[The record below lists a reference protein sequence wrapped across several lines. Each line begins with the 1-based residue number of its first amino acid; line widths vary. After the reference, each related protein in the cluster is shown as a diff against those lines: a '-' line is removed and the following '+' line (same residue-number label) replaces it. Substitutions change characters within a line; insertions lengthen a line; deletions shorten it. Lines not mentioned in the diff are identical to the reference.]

1 MSPLFKHDTQ
11 PEDPHAVGSAK
22 DVEDLMRK
30 YDKESNT
37 RIWEGTPAVIVRMVM
52 VFFSLYCIWS
62 TLFSVAAL
70 EKRLTAFLALLV
82 IMGYLIYPAS
92 KHHVRHNYIPWYDYV
107 IMVLGA
113 ACFLYYYFSY
123 DSLVTVLTSFS
134 RMSTLQVA
142 IAIVGLLTLMEL
154 CRRCPIFKNQFLAIF
169 PIVYYC
175 ITLVNK
181 SLPFLTQ
188 FRIIFYVFLITS
200 VAFYCPLWWVACWHI
215 CSSLWCASLCGFST

>member
-1 MSPLFKHDTQ
+1 MSPLLKHDTH
-11 PEDPHAVGSAK
+11 PEDPNAVGSAK

-134 RMSTLQVA
+134 RMNTLQVV

-154 CRRCPIFKNQFLAIF
+154 CRRCVGLPILCVAGALLLYTFFSKVGMSIGVKGIMYKL
-169 PIVYYC
+169 
-175 ITLVNK
+175 
-181 SLPFLTQ
+181 
-188 FRIIFYVFLITS
+188 FYTTNGIMGTPV
-200 VAFYCPLWWVACWHI
+200 
-215 CSSLWCASLCGFST
+215 